1 MLWAEEF
8 PLMVNQVQLVLVLH
22 TILQPVSKLLFSG
35 EIITFD
41 QLALRAPTG
50 KNTLMI
56 QGKSYLFYYCIL
68 LYIVLIIL
76 LKFLFEIF
84 F

>member
-50 KNTLMI
+50 KGTLLI
-56 QGKSYLFYYCIL
+56 QGK
-68 LYIVLIIL
+68 
-76 LKFLFEIF
+76 
-84 F
+84 